1 MRNQQPYHVP
11 ISSWEVA
18 PCLLMPPAAV
28 GAVCM
33 WWNLSFA
40 PFLQTLA
47 LSCLMLFLLVAPPR
61 LLRWTSVAVVL
72 GSVFLLAASV
82 SRSGA

>member
-1 MRNQQPYHVP
+1 MRNQQPYHLS
-11 ISSWEVA
+11 IESWEVA

-47 LSCLMLFLLVAPPR
+47 LSCLLLFLLVAPPR
-61 LLRWTSVAVVL
+61 LLRWASVAVVL
-72 GSVFLLAASV
+72 GSLFLLTASAR
-82 SRSGA
+82 RSTA